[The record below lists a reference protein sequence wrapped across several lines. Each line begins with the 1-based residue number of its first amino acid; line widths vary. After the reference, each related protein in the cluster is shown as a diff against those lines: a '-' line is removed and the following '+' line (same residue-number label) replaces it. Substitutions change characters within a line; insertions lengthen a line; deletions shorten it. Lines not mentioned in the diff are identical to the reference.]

1 MALFITSLISIE
13 ESELDEHFVRASGPG
28 GQNVNK
34 VSTAVQLRF
43 DLAQNNSIHPAA
55 KDRLRVIAGQKL
67 TRGDEIVI
75 HAENHRTQ
83 KANRE
88 DARRRLAQMIR
99 EALVT
104 PAKRRKTRPS
114 KGVLVRRAQ
123 SKKNRSV
130 VKSMRR
136 KPARGDE

>member
-1 MALFITSLISIE
+1 MLFITSLISIE
-13 ESELDEHFVRASGPG
+13 ESELEERFVRSSGPG

-43 DLAQNNSIHPAA
+43 DLARNESLHPAA
-55 KDRLRVIAGQKL
+55 KQRLRTIAGQKL
-67 TRGDEIVI
+67 TTSDQIVI

-83 KANRE
+83 KANRDE
-88 DARRRLAQMIR
+88 ARRRLAQMVR

-136 KPARGDE
+136 RPPRADE